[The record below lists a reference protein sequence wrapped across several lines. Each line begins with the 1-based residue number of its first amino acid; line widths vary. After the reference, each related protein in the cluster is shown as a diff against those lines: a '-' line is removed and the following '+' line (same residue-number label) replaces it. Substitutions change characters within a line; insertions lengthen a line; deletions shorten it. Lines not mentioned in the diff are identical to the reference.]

1 MDTHKTEASEEVL
14 DGVLVKEV
22 VLDAVVTLVQ
32 QPPVFGD
39 EVSNWPGGKL
49 LVELVLHVVHQH
61 FNLGV
66 DLHLLLHPFG

>member
-1 MDTHKTEASEEVL
+1 VNTHKTEASEEVL
-14 DGVLVKEV
+14 DRVLVKEV

-32 QPPVFGD
+32 QPPVLGD